1 MLINESVLL
10 FNVSYNVAGQ
20 NMQFRHLQSFNT
32 VELPVYAVLQDLNC
46 FADVAVFCELG
57 VSSIR
62 S

>member
-1 MLINESVLL
+1 MSQSYY

-20 NMQFRHLQSFNT
+20 NMQFKHLQSFNT
-32 VELPVYAVLQDLNC
+32 VELPVYAALQGLNC

>member
-20 NMQFRHLQSFNT
+20 NMQFKHLQSFNT
-32 VELPVYAVLQDLNC
+32 VELPVYAALQDLNC

>member
-1 MLINESVLL
+1 MFINESVLL

-20 NMQFRHLQSFNT
+20 NMQLKHLQSFNT
-32 VELPVYAVLQDLNC
+32 VELPVYAALQDLNC

-57 VSSIR
+57 VSCIR